1 MNGLRFSSPP
11 QSKVPCLS
19 QPFQIWHWPDPIFFK
34 DLKQVKSK
42 PGTRQYRR
50 GRDLV
55 DNFPDSTDITVEF
68 WPGLPEFKACSAL
81 PPFDPANVKFHL
93 EWKHDA
99 QIVPAKG
106 TFFVSEE
113 SQQPWCEDN
122 CSGRWT
128 YQLRIDSQDV
138 PLHDNLIIRIEAED
152 GTRLAEYVGE
162 LDALP
167 QPPSLR
173 VRTAH

>member
-1 MNGLRFSSPP
+1 
-11 QSKVPCLS
+11 
-19 QPFQIWHWPDPIFFK
+19 
-34 DLKQVKSK
+34 VKSK

-55 DNFPDSTDITVEF
+55 ESFPDSTDITVEF